1 MKRLLILIIAL
12 LGSLTMMAQTKGSL
26 IIKEYSADEWEN
38 LPPTLEYHR
47 IDMDD
52 DGEWDLDY
60 RAGISDSFM
69 SYPIVFGRNGACF
82 HIRTANEYLNEYDNT
97 FVDIQQPFND
107 TSLRWRSRVGA
118 VIHPEAA
125 YYGQYHMDTMTFKAG
140 IRNGEEGEYYYGWI
154 EAYCVVPYDYASV
167 WFYLARTC
175 YCTIPNYPLRWG
187 QTSLTD
193 DIVETEAT
201 ALATLHPKPTTGQV
215 TIMGQDLKSAV
226 VFNTLG
232 QQVATATGEGETLHI
247 DIANLPAG
255 VYFVN
260 VTDGEG
266 RKCVKKVVKE

>member
-1 MKRLLILIIAL
+1 
-12 LGSLTMMAQTKGSL
+12 
-26 IIKEYSADEWEN
+26 
-38 LPPTLEYHR
+38 
-47 IDMDD
+47 
-52 DGEWDLDY
+52 
-60 RAGISDSFM
+60 
-69 SYPIVFGRNGACF
+69 
-82 HIRTANEYLNEYDNT
+82 
-97 FVDIQQPFND
+97 
-107 TSLRWRSRVGA
+107 
-118 VIHPEAA
+118 
-125 YYGQYHMDTMTFKAG
+125 MDTMTFKAG

-201 ALATLHPKPTTGQV
+201 ALATLHPNPTTGQV
-215 TIMGQDLKSAV
+215 NIMGQDLKAAV
-226 VFNTLG
+226 VFNTFG
-232 QQVATATGEGETLHI
+232 QQVARATGEGETLHI